1 VPAAPGR
8 AIVRAPPPAAPAPV
22 CHRVVMAPGTEG
34 RPRPRGLTA
43 VVVFGLVQAVLV
55 VALGTVMVVARD
67 DVEVRRELGV
77 DPGLLVVVG
86 AVLIAVGVLGAV
98 LAVLLAR
105 GSDRVRALY
114 GLVNG
119 INVAVAVYSL
129 VALRE
134 VQLESVWSLVLPIA
148 ILWFLYGS
156 PASQEYFRR

>member
-1 VPAAPGR
+1 
-8 AIVRAPPPAAPAPV
+8 
-22 CHRVVMAPGTEG
+22 
-34 RPRPRGLTA
+34 
-43 VVVFGLVQAVLV
+43 VVFGLVQAVLV

-148 ILWFLYGS
+148 ILWFLYDS